1 MASGGIVF
9 LLFGILISF
18 AGDGLTFAFDAFV
31 SFLSDSTDD
40 GSLSDGLYFLQPG
53 LLVCGRCL
61 PLHAGH
67 VISSSV

>member
-18 AGDGLTFAFDAFV
+18 AGAGLTFAFDTFV

>member
-18 AGDGLTFAFDAFV
+18 AGAGLTFAFDAFG
-31 SFLSDSTDD
+31 SFLDSTGD

-53 LLVCGRCL
+53 
-61 PLHAGH
+61 
-67 VISSSV
+67 